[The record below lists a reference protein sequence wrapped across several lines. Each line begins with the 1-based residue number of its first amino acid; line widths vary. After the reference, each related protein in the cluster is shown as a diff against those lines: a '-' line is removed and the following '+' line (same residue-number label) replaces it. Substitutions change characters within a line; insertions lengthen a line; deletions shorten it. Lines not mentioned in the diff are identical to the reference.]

1 MNIFLFIFFFFG
13 LLIGSFLNVVLARL
27 RTEETLLGR
36 SYCRSCRKYIAWYDN
51 IPLIS
56 FLILGG
62 KCRHCQESISPRY
75 FCVEI
80 GTAILFTLVGW
91 KFFEST
97 SFVSWIETLL
107 YLSVFSL
114 AFVIALYD
122 SKYFEIPMRLMWSM
136 ILIIILF
143 FLFLDSMMFTS
154 VSSVW
159 DLRLYIGIVSG
170 IVAFEFFWLL
180 SFVSRERWMG
190 YGDAYVAFALGL
202 LLGSGTFTAIV
213 LAFVCGSL
221 YGISQILFGRKHL
234 SSQVPFAPFLFL
246 GMALFLLFSDI
257 FCDLFGFVV
266 CF

>member
-1 MNIFLFIFFFFG
+1 MNIFLFLFFFFG

-36 SYCRSCRKYIAWYDN
+36 SYCRSCRKFITWYDN

-62 KCRHCQESISPRY
+62 KCRYCHEPISSRY

-80 GTAILFTLVGW
+80 ATAMLFTLVGW
-91 KFFEST
+91 RFFEIT
-97 SFVSWIETLL
+97 SFVSWIETAM

-122 SKYFEIPMRLMWSM
+122 SKYFEIPMRLMWAM
-136 ILIIILF
+136 IVVIILF
-143 FLFLDSMMFTS
+143 FLFLDARVFTS
-154 VSSVW
+154 VFSVW
-159 DLRLYIGIVSG
+159 DLRLYMGIVSG

-202 LLGSGTFTAIV
+202 LLGTGAFTAIV
-213 LAFVCGSL
+213 LAFILGAL
-221 YGISQILFGRKHL
+221 YGISQMFLGKKKL
-234 SSQVPFAPFLFL
+234 SSQVPFAPFLFG
-246 GMALFLLFSDI
+246 GMAVFLLFSDI
-257 FCDLFGFVV
+257 LCNFSWLVV
-266 CF
+266 CW